1 MIISECCVQLH
12 ITVNLVKLCRALLS
26 GAQCSKQRPSK
37 GLSTPHHSECDRKTE
52 KDPSN
57 NVAKQSG
64 AKPVYRPAAPY
75 SGVQFGI
82 HAFLTKREVT
92 MAEYWP
98 SSYFCILVDRDG

>member
-1 MIISECCVQLH
+1 MISLAEVISLSVTVYFPAILVSLRRFLKLLPVIISECSVQLH
-12 ITVNLVKLCRALLS
+12 ITVNLVKMCRALLS

-64 AKPVYRPAAPY
+64 AKPV
-75 SGVQFGI
+75 
-82 HAFLTKREVT
+82 
-92 MAEYWP
+92 
-98 SSYFCILVDRDG
+98 